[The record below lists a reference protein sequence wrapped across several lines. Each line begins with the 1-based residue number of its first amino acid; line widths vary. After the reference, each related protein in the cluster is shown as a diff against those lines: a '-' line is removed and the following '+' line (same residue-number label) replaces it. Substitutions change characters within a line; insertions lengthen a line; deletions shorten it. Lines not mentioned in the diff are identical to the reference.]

1 MLYTV
6 HAGADS
12 LPTTREI
19 HADHLADAIRQ
30 AGSGFRSI
38 QVGAGEQ
45 KHVLLREEP
54 CLPEVLTARTV
65 KKQLGRPFVPVVR
78 ALAAN
83 GDITGKVGLFGFSIE
98 RNQALT
104 WADECIRAGFSRWA
118 DRQTE
123 QAPCPCSEEPEAGMD
138 SAGMELLPAHLLH
151 IPEREWSDEQ
161 LRQLWCLD
169 LIPCGEEDGKV
180 LLAPLNSSWGM
191 VEQEQFVGIVL
202 GCESR
207 IVALDESPAKHA
219 ETACSCW
226 DTFWKTDET
235 QFAGRR
241 FGHPPR
247 KDVDDKEPSDLRDGC
262 LLMDA
267 LSLHH
272 RFETLCHPSEGL
284 VPGNGLT
291 AVFAYSILL
300 QALGDKAGEATFGWR
315 RKARHL
321 TFCITVPPQS
331 GTAAES
337 DGPGQSPI
345 SNWKFFPP
353 YIARSMLRYLGV
365 LGGLSALDRE
375 GEAER
380 TYTIKGERI
389 RLQARRSLDDLWGPV
404 LKLRWSRPEL
414 AERGP

>member
-6 HAGADS
+6 HAGTDS

-19 HADHLADAIRQ
+19 QADHLADAIRQ

-45 KHVLLREEP
+45 KQVLLREEP

-65 KKQLGRPFVPVVR
+65 KKRLGRPFVPVVR
-78 ALAAN
+78 ALAAS
-83 GDITGKVGLFGFSIE
+83 GDLVGKVGFFGFSIE
-98 RNQALT
+98 RHPALK
-104 WADECIRAGFSRWA
+104 WADECIRAGFPRWA

-123 QAPCPCSEEPEAGMD
+123 QAPGPCPEKPEAGMD

-180 LLAPLNSSWGM
+180 LLAPLNSSWSM

-202 GCESR
+202 GCEVR

-219 ETACSCW
+219 EMACSCW

-241 FGHPPR
+241 FGHPPS
-247 KDVDDKEPSDLRDGC
+247 KDVDDKEPSDLWDGC

-272 RFETLCHPSEGL
+272 HFEALCHPSEAL
-284 VPGNGLT
+284 MPGNGLT
-291 AVFAYSILL
+291 AVLAYSILL
-300 QALGDKAGEATFGWR
+300 QALSDKAGEATFGWR
-315 RKARHL
+315 RKARHF
-321 TFCITVPPQS
+321 TFCITATPQS
-331 GTAAES
+331 GTDSES
-337 DGPGQSPI
+337 SGSDLSSI
-345 SNWKFFPP
+345 CYWEFFPSI
-353 YIARSMLRYLGV
+353 IAHSMVRYLGV

-375 GEAER
+375 GESAR

-389 RLQARRSLDDLWGPV
+389 HLQAKRSLDDLWSPV
-404 LKLRWSRPEL
+404 LKLRWSRP
-414 AERGP
+414 GPG